1 MAQIGIASSVPG
13 APEKSAR
20 GCLMGI
26 NAYTSVPYYK
36 NWIKSIAPEAV
47 DTNCN
52 WNPFTDGG

>member
-1 MAQIGIASSVPG
+1 MAQIGVVSGGPG
-13 APEKSAR
+13 ATEKSAR

-36 NWIKSIAPEAV
+36 NWIKNIATEAV

-52 WNPFTDGG
+52 

>member
-1 MAQIGIASSVPG
+1 MLIRMAQIGVASAVPG

-36 NWIKSIAPEAV
+36 NWIKSIAPQAT

-52 WNPFTDGG
+52 